1 MPNVTHRPVI
11 SIVWDQQELR
21 LLDQRLLPGQ
31 EVWCHCRDAESVY
44 QAIRDMAVRGAP
56 AIGIAAAY
64 GVVLAARQ
72 LQGQGDWREQ
82 LEQSMNRLG
91 DSRPT
96 AVNLYWAI
104 ERLRTLL
111 AKQVEP
117 AQAVAALEAAAIAM
131 HRGDEQANRLMGETA
146 CDLMLASGEAP
157 FAVLTHCNT
166 GSLACGG
173 YGTALGAI
181 RSLWR
186 RGGLTRVYADETR
199 PWLQGSRL
207 TAWELQR
214 EGLPVVLNADGAAA
228 AILRQGE
235 VKWVIVGADRITA
248 NGDVANK
255 IGTYS
260 LSILAR
266 HHGVRFMVVAH
277 SATVDMA
284 TASGADIT
292 IEQRDAAELTSIAG
306 HPIAPEGVVTYN
318 PVFDVTPAALVDVI
332 VTEKGVVR
340 QPTREKMQAQFSARV

>member
-1 MPNVTHRPVI
+1 MPEATHAPVAA
-11 SIVWDQQELR
+11 IVWEQTQLR

-31 EVWCHCRDAESVY
+31 EVWCHCQDAQSVV

-72 LQGQGDWREQ
+72 CQGQADWRQQ
-82 LEQSMNRLG
+82 LEQAMNDLAA
-91 DSRPT
+91 SRPT
-96 AVNLYWAI
+96 AVNLCWAI
-104 ERLRTLL
+104 NRLRDLL
-111 AKQVEP
+111 VSQTES
-117 AQAVAALEAAAIAM
+117 AQAVVALEEAAIAM
-131 HRGDEQANRLMGETA
+131 HRDDEQGNRLMGETA
-146 CDLMLASGEAP
+146 CDLMLASGEYP

-228 AILRQGE
+228 AILRRGE

-255 IGTYS
+255 IGTYG
-260 LSILAR
+260 LAILAR

-284 TASGADIT
+284 TARGSEIV
-292 IEQRDAAELTSIAG
+292 IEEREDTELTQVAGHSIA
-306 HPIAPEGVVTYN
+306 PAGVVTYN
-318 PVFDVTPAALVDVI
+318 PVFDVTPADLVDVI

-340 QPTREKMQAQFSARV
+340 QPTCEKMLALFAG